1 MRRVCFGWL
10 QIRFLPT
17 EGRRG
22 RVRFPRFHLLVGGT
36 CGAGFESPAATCY
49 SVAHCD
55 GGWKFCGT
63 SDARSSAPGSF
74 LTRAD
79 DAAIPLR
86 ACRAGARDHCLRVRA
101 ASVPRRT
108 AAGRGLR
115 RGPGGQFVPRVQR
128 HAQVD
133 SGIRPRRGASS
144 LAARHGGRLQCD
156 LLFRE
161 VAGGSHRSASRPAG
175 GATGGAAPRSRIRRE
190 EHASIAAGGVWRARV
205 SMRPTRPLIPT
216 TPIRP

>member
-1 MRRVCFGWL
+1 VGRGSNPRRPPVIPSL
-10 QIRFLPT
+10 I
-17 EGRRG
+17 
-22 RVRFPRFHLLVGGT
+22 
-36 CGAGFESPAATCY
+36 AT
-49 SVAHCD
+49 A
-55 GGWKFCGT
+55 GWKSCGT